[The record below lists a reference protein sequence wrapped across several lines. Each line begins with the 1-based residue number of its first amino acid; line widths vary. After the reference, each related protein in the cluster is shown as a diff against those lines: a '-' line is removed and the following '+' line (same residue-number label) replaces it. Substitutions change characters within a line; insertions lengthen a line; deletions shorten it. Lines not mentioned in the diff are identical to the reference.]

1 VLRHIVS
8 PRQDDCDDHL
18 ALAEF
23 AINDSVNSSTG
34 YLPFYLAYGQKVQH
48 PIDMAAHV
56 NVPAAE
62 QRADDIE
69 EAIKHAKLK
78 LQEAQARQAQ
88 YANQHRKDITY
99 TVGDKVYLST
109 ANLYLPSS
117 MSRKLTARYLGPFQV
132 EQVVNPVTYKLK
144 LPSTMRI
151 HPVFHI
157 SLIKPY
163 KTYDE
168 FTNRQEPTPVQ
179 HAVAEDNQ
187 WYVEALLDKSMRT
200 HNRRIVHYLVRWK
213 GFGLEDDS
221 WVPNTAIEQSL
232 IDEYEASHHGG
243 RETGR
248 RTRRRRT
255 R

>member
-1 VLRHIVS
+1 MCVDYRALNKLTVKNRYPL
-8 PRQDDCDDHL
+8 PRIDDLLDHL
-18 ALAEF
+18 HGACVFTKLAILL
-23 AINDSVNSSTG
+23 AMG
-34 YLPFYLAYGQKVQH
+34 YSPFYLAYRQEVQH

-132 EQVVNPVTYKLK
+132 EKVVNPVTYKLK

-151 HPVFHI
+151 Q
-157 SLIKPY
+157 
-163 KTYDE
+163 
-168 FTNRQEPTPVQ
+168 R
-179 HAVAEDNQ
+179 
-187 WYVEALLDKSMRT
+187 
-200 HNRRIVHYLVRWK
+200 
-213 GFGLEDDS
+213 
-221 WVPNTAIEQSL
+221 
-232 IDEYEASHHGG
+232 
-243 RETGR
+243 
-248 RTRRRRT
+248 
-255 R
+255 